1 MDNEIGL
8 CATTLVCFCSVCL
21 WISVRQI
28 TSLKVHGVWDFHAFI
43 TVSQCAVQ
51 CNLAVESPGC
61 NLPLISC
68 CNRDFGPT
76 NNSMVHPMFAWL
88 KIQVSTCN
96 SSLVAIQ
103 PWPNQ
108 QLCSPS
114 MCLTIPALSVGPH
127 HLLELGNPIIF
138 CSPFLLSGASAVLLQ
153 GRSSWGPH
161 PVYFT
166 VNLQSSHDF

>member
-1 MDNEIGL
+1 L
-8 CATTLVCFCSVCL
+8 
-21 WISVRQI
+21 Q
-28 TSLKVHGVWDFHAFI
+28 
-43 TVSQCAVQ
+43 
-51 CNLAVESPGC
+51 
-61 NLPLISC
+61 LISC

-114 MCLTIPALSVGPH
+114 MCLTIPEHEYSESIGKKDRTSVGQEHVTWQELSLSLFAQAPH
-127 HLLELGNPIIF
+127 TTCRTPN
-138 CSPFLLSGASAVLLQ
+138 
-153 GRSSWGPH
+153 
-161 PVYFT
+161 FT
-166 VNLQSSHDF
+166 VPVEANVCSTVQRAKTITRKHKMAGILWRRHP